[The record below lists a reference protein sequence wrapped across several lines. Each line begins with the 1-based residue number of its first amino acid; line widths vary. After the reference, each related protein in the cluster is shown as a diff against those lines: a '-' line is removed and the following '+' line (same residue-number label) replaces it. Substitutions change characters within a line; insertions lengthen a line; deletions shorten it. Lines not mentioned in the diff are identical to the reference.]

1 MSNNVRELAKSITN
15 TLRDSGEMVSNNLE
29 KALIAASRNDANT
42 TLQVRMEELLHSWE
56 TIQNVSVRSLKDML
70 LSIGVTVG
78 TDCFNNSSLSCRI
91 VKQRSSLLASSRRVT
106 SIEQIPTIISNT
118 MNESIVVQTDNDLI
132 ISTNTTPIATNS
144 NSLTSTLFNDVVP
157 VLFSVKRFGDIVVRY
172 REGQISL
179 LNAIVRSALVVGKTV
194 GKWYAPTLGN
204 CLGYI
209 DTAVEI
215 WDSRDQI
222 MNLLRR
228 IGL

>member
-29 KALIAASRNDANT
+29 KALIAASRNDVNT

-70 LSIGVTVG
+70 LSIGVTLG
-78 TDCFNNSSLSCRI
+78 TDCFNSSSLSCRI
-91 VKQRSSLLASSRRVT
+91 VKQRSSFFANSRRVT

-118 MNESIVVQTDNDLI
+118 MNESIVVQTD
-132 ISTNTTPIATNS
+132 TPIATNS

-157 VLFSVKRFGDIVVRY
+157 VLFSVKRLGDIVVRY